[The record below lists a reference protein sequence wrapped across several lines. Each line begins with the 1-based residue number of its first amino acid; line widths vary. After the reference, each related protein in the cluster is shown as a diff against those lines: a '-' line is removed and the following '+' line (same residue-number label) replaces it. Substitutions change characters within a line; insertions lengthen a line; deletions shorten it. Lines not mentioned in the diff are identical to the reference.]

1 MATRDATKKDF
12 WQGILKLF
20 ILNEMAICPI
30 YGNKI
35 KRKLQEMGYNISPG
49 TLYPTLHA
57 LEKAGLCKSKIKIYK
72 GRVRRYY
79 QITDQGRSTLEET
92 RDIAI
97 NVLRSLCIKYNSE
110 KKLSD

>member
-1 MATRDATKKDF
+1 MAPRDSIRKDF

-20 ILNEMAICPI
+20 ILNEMAICPV

-79 QITDQGRSTLEET
+79 QITDQGRFTLDET
-92 RDIAI
+92 RDIVV
-97 NVLRSLCIKYNSE
+97 NVLQSLYIK
-110 KKLSD
+110 